1 MHHPSSSLFL
11 YRGTAFLLGFAILA
25 VSLGGSFGLIYI
37 RDQIARSAGS
47 SARLEVTLKELER
60 DNVRLSAQISRAH
73 QPAFLQAQMPQGME
87 PTAEARVVW
96 IEAPR
101 HHTPLRG
108 DPLSDPMDLSPRESP
123 LVISFDLALMNNRSG
138 QLQ

>member
-1 MHHPSSSLFL
+1 
-11 YRGTAFLLGFAILA
+11 
-25 VSLGGSFGLIYI
+25 
-37 RDQIARSAGS
+37 
-47 SARLEVTLKELER
+47 
-60 DNVRLSAQISRAH
+60 
-73 QPAFLQAQMPQGME
+73 MPQGME